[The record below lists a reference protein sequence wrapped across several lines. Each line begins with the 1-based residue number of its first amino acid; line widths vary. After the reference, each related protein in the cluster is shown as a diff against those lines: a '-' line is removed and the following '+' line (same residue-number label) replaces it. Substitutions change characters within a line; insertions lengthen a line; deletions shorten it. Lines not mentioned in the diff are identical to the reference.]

1 MSKCLYYNVFF
12 AFIVAVVLSESV
24 AFGATRDEVV
34 KRGFLQCGV
43 ATSMPGFADPDTD
56 GYWRGFD
63 VDICRAVAAAV
74 LGDREKVKFT
84 PLAPK
89 ERFPALQVGKV
100 DMLAG
105 STTWTLARDSSLGVN
120 FPVVTYY
127 DGQGF
132 MAKKSLENKDINA
145 LHGVSVCVQPGT
157 NTEPNLADF
166 FARKDLKQKTEE
178 RLGNTLVRF
187 TTSTQLVKGF
197 AAGRCDVVSGP
208 ISLLYSLR
216 SKMVAPDEVVIL
228 PGVISKEPLGPVVRQ
243 GDDAWFNI
251 VKWVVFAMI
260 NGEELGLNSTS
271 IAAMKDPKI
280 PAVRRFFGLEG
291 IKGQGLGLAD
301 DWAYQVISQVG
312 NYGEVFQRNLGQGSL
327 LGMDRGINA
336 LWVNGGLH
344 YAPPLR

>member
-1 MSKCLYYNVFF
+1 MSKLCIKVCGVLFVLVFLPGHF
-12 AFIVAVVLSESV
+12 VEA
-24 AFGATRDEVV
+24 ATRDEVI

-43 ATSMPGFADPDTD
+43 ATSMPGFADPDAA
-56 GYWRGFD
+56 GNWRGFD

-84 PLAPK
+84 PLTPQ
-89 ERFPALQVGKV
+89 ERFAALQTGKV

-105 STTWTLARDSSLGVN
+105 SATWTLARDSSLALH
-120 FPVVTYY
+120 FPVITYY

-132 MAKKSLENKDINA
+132 LVKKSLEIEDITA
-145 LHGVSVCVQPGT
+145 LNGVSVCVQPGAAA
-157 NTEPNLADF
+157 EQNLIDF
-166 FARKDLKQKTEE
+166 FAQNSLKQKPKQ
-178 RLGNTLVRF
+178 RLDNGLIRF
-187 TTSTQLVKGF
+187 DTSTRLVKGF
-197 AAGRCDVVSGP
+197 DAGRCEVVSGP
-208 ISLLYSLR
+208 ISLLHSLR
-216 SKMVAPDEVVIL
+216 SKMADPEQAVIL

-260 NGEELGLNSTS
+260 NGEELGLDSTTIS
-271 IAAMKDPKI
+271 GKRESEI
-280 PAVRRFFGLEG
+280 PAVRRFIGLAG

-327 LGMDRGINA
+327 LGMERGVNA
-336 LWVNGGLH
+336 LWIDGGLH